1 MRHRPVA
8 FNRHVFLLAAF
19 LALLPGATVA
29 RAEFK
34 AGEAAYKAGNY
45 SEAYLQLLPAG
56 RAGNAQAQFLL
67 GQLSDNGFGAVALDP
82 HEAARWYHRAAE
94 QNHGEAQFTL
104 ARAYAFGRGVKQDK
118 DRALH
123 WLKKAAANDFEQAL
137 LDLARLHDEGRVV
150 EKDPARATQ
159 LVERAA
165 TLGNPDGEYA
175 FAERLAAGDG
185 ISQDRKR
192 AWEWFKRAADN
203 GQPAALYR
211 IGQIVLKRERS
222 IEDNIAAYAWLTLA
236 TRLGSDEVKK
246 DATRDRDLLAK
257 DMTPGDIAEAMTRV
271 RNWKP
276 KLRALVAQGQ

>member
-1 MRHRPVA
+1 MRRGSVA
-8 FNRHVFLLAAF
+8 FDRQVLLIAAS
-19 LALLPGATVA
+19 LALLLGAAAA
-29 RAEFK
+29 RADFK
-34 AGEAAYKAGNY
+34 AGEAAYQAGNY

-67 GQLSDNGFGAVALDP
+67 GQLSDNGFGSVALDP
-82 HEAARWYHRAAE
+82 REAARWYRMAAA

-118 DRALH
+118 DKALD
-123 WLKKAAANDFEQAL
+123 WLRKAAANDFEQAL
-137 LDLARLHDEGRVV
+137 LDLARLHDEGRGV
-150 EKDPARATQ
+150 EKDPVRAAR

-165 TLGNPDGEYA
+165 SLGNPDGEYA
-175 FAERLAAGDG
+175 FAERLAAGNG
-185 ISQDRKR
+185 VPQDRKR

-211 IGQIVLKRERS
+211 IGQIILKRDRS
-222 IEDNIAAYAWLTLA
+222 IEDNVTAYTWLTLA

-246 DATRDRDLLAK
+246 DAARDRDELAK
-257 DMTPGDIAEAMTRV
+257 DMTPGDIAAAMTRV

-276 KLRALVAQGQ
+276 KPRAVAAQGS